1 MANLVV
7 FVLCKD
13 LETESIQMRLI
24 KNKPSLII
32 PSISPS
38 CLAGY
43 RQIIALKI
51 KSRPQAHE
59 GITKPF
65 IIGKC
70 IIIIPFCTCFVNVL
84 LYKDSRTTSSRFQN
98 VFLFV

>member
-24 KNKPSLII
+24 KNKSSLII

-51 KSRPQAHE
+51 RSRPKGSHIRTQHDEE
-59 GITKPF
+59 GFKAP
-65 IIGKC
+65 
-70 IIIIPFCTCFVNVL
+70 L
-84 LYKDSRTTSSRFQN
+84 L
-98 VFLFV
+98 L